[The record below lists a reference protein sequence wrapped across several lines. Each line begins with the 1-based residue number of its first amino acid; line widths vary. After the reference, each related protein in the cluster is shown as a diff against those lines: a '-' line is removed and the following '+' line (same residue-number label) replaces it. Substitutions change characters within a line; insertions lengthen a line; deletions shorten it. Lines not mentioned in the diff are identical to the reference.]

1 MATRN
6 RSLLHGRRSAR
17 TTPDTGLTP
26 SRLEAARRRAAAAK
40 LAIGSGGI
48 VAFGF
53 AMLLAH
59 GSYAGHARH
68 GLKALSAPA
77 RFVAVVQQDQLQ
89 AGILAP
95 ASAPPGAAT
104 SVS

>member
-1 MATRN
+1 MATRD
-6 RSLLHGRRSAR
+6 RTELHARRSAR
-17 TTPDTGLTP
+17 ASAGSAAAP
-26 SRLEAARRRAAAAK
+26 SRLNAARRRAAAAK
-40 LAIGSGGI
+40 VAIGSGGI

-68 GLKALSAPA
+68 GLTALSAPA